1 MELLTLWTS
10 LSLLETG
17 GNKVPGT
24 GVSPGDTPVPG
35 TNNRKGVASAPVM
48 AYTYPLGVALPMAKL
63 FYTLEETCSKLDKSE
78 DDVREMA
85 QSGQLDEMR
94 DGENMMFKRQQ
105 VDLLA
110 GDPENESG
118 EIELNLTSGGSGI
131 DLNLGDTDQSTPP
144 LDASDDGSAGGSGY
158 DLSGSGM
165 GLAQS
170 GSAAGLDLG
179 GSASGVGFDLG
190 DSGSAAGFDLGET
203 GDATGFGAAF
213 DGDDDSAE
221 TRVSEAVDEEL
232 SLESVGSGSG
242 LLDLTRE
249 SDDTSLG
256 AELLDEVW
264 EGGDSGEFGASAS
277 GLFESS
283 DGGGGSEANPSAT
296 PATAATMG
304 LAVPMMAE
312 AYDGKWSGAGTGFM
326 IGAFLALVAVL
337 LMIVSAL
344 AGIGPRLATLM
355 TENLPMYAGGLA
367 GIAILFGLIGM
378 FIGKASE

>member
-1 MELLTLWTS
+1 
-10 LSLLETG
+10 
-17 GNKVPGT
+17 
-24 GVSPGDTPVPG
+24 
-35 TNNRKGVASAPVM
+35 
-48 AYTYPLGVALPMAKL
+48 MAKL
-63 FYTLEETCSKLDKSE
+63 FYTLEETCSKLGKSQDE
-78 DDVREMA
+78 VREMA

-110 GDPENESG
+110 DDPEAESG
-118 EIELNLTSGGSGI
+118 EIELDLTSGASGF
-131 DLNLGDTDQSTPP
+131 DLNVEDTPQEDTSPP
-144 LDASDDGSAGGSGY
+144 DASDEGSASGSGF

-179 GSASGVGFDLG
+179 GSASGIGFDLG

-203 GDATGFGAAF
+203 GDATGFGSAF
-213 DGDDDSAE
+213 GGDDDSAE
-221 TRVSEAVDEEL
+221 TRVSDAVDEEL

-277 GLFESS
+277 GLFETTSE
-283 DGGGGSEANPSAT
+283 GGGAT
-296 PATAATMG
+296 PTTSPQAAAAPMG
-304 LAVPMMAE
+304 LAVPMMAV

-326 IGAFLALVAVL
+326 LGAFLALTAVL
-337 LMIVSAL
+337 LMIVGSL
-344 AGIGPRLATLM
+344 AGVGPRLATMM
-355 TENLPMYAGGLA
+355 TDNIAMYAGGLA
-367 GIAILFGLIGM
+367 GIAIIFGLVGM
-378 FIGKASE
+378 FIGKVSE